1 MKNLIYK
8 ITLKILSTVFPF
20 RVKALLVEDLCPIKQ
35 IPGTRTK
42 MRCNS
47 RMTLVR
53 FDEFWN
59 REPDTRGWIDT
70 FKNKDIFWDIGA
82 NVGIYSLYASRNP
95 MIKVWAFEP
104 GAENYAILN
113 RNIETNKK
121 KNITAFPIAFS
132 ERTGLGV
139 LYQQSIQPGKAN
151 NSFGKPIGTKG
162 EVLEYAYAQGAI
174 GFSIDDFVELL
185 SVPNHIKIDV
195 DGIEG
200 MILRGAVN
208 TLRDARVKSLMVE
221 MYPSRPDYQ
230 EIFHLITASGF
241 ICEKI
246 IRNENHHFI
255 RNLQF
260 KGAGIKEELW
270 KQGMKC
276 LKGD

>member
-1 MKNLIYK
+1 
-8 ITLKILSTVFPF
+8 
-20 RVKALLVEDLCPIKQ
+20 
-35 IPGTRTK
+35 
-42 MRCNS
+42 
-47 RMTLVR
+47 MTLVR

-200 MILRGAVN
+200 EIIKGAKK
-208 TLRDARVKSLMVE
+208 TLSDKRCRSLMVE
-221 MYPSRPDYQ
+221 LYSDRPDYD
-230 EIFHLITASGF
+230 EILDNIYCAGF
-241 ICEKI
+241 RLTQIV
-246 IRNENHHFI
+246 RYENHYFV
-255 RNLQF
+255 RNF
-260 KGAGIKEELW
+260 
-270 KQGMKC
+270 
-276 LKGD
+276 